1 MNKVVRKKVLLMG
14 RSGSGKTSMRT
25 ILFSNYLP
33 TQTRQLQVT
42 IDVNHSQ
49 ISFLGNYT
57 LNLWD
62 CGGQKQFMDMYLGA
76 QKSQTFKKVEALIY
90 VFDVTSE
97 TFDKDIQEYRA
108 VLERL
113 YEYSPD
119 AKLFTLIHKMDVFE
133 EDEKDYQYLQKEG
146 KIKLVSKPFRVVSYP
161 TSIYDD
167 TLYSAWSAI
176 TYSLIPMITEVEDK
190 LNSFCNFIEADEIV
204 VYEASSLLV
213 ISYSSRVEF
222 DESRRFENISTSIKS
237 FYHSCTDLKKT
248 QFKNIR
254 VELPDKKVYFDTF
267 TSSTFI
273 MVIFSNPC
281 LTFTNVAMNV
291 KAIRNKFEDLIGF
304 KGDDY

>member
-1 MNKVVRKKVLLMG
+1 MG

-33 TQTRQLQVT
+33 MQTRQLPVT
-42 IDVNHSQ
+42 IDVDHSQ

-62 CGGQKQFMDMYLGA
+62 CGGQKQFMELYLGSM
-76 QKSQTFKKVEALIY
+76 KSQTFKKVEALIY
-90 VFDVTSE
+90 VFDVTSDS
-97 TFDKDIQEYRA
+97 FDKDIQEYRT
-108 VLERL
+108 VLEGL

-119 AKLFTLIHKMDVFE
+119 AKLFILIHKMDIYDD
-133 EDEKDYQYLQKEG
+133 DEKIINMPKKEG
-146 KIKLVSKPFRVVSYP
+146 KVKLVSKPFRVMSYP

-176 TYSLIPMITEVEDK
+176 TYSLIPMISLVEDK
-190 LNSFCNFIEADEIV
+190 LNAFCNFIEADEIV

-213 ISYSSRVEF
+213 ISYSSRIEF

-237 FYHSCTDLKKT
+237 FYHSCTELKKT

-254 VELPDKKVYFDTF
+254 VDLPDKKVYFDSF

-273 MVIFSNPC
+273 MVIFSNPA
-281 LTFTNVAMNV
+281 LTFTNVALNV
-291 KAIRNKFEDLIGF
+291 NTIRSQFEDLIGF
-304 KGDDY
+304 KGEDY